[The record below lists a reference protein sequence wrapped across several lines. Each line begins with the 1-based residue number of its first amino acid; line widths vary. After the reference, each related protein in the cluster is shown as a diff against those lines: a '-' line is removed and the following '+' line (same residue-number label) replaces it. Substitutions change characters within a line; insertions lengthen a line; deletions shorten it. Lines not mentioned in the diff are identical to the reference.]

1 MWAVWKK
8 TFITW
13 HLKHGQKCRQSCIIP
28 LFFFPMCYCLF
39 DPLLQEDYFKRLG
52 RYRCAMYVWLLVLIY
67 INNKYSSNFVE
78 QKEGV
83 IFSFYN
89 CPFSTQE
96 LRSCPGQSL
105 TPMSWLEF
113 LNLSGIINCVTKSL
127 SHLIGPNVFVF
138 VFRSIVRKV
147 KCLYNSSAVL
157 WRRWNQ
163 NVTHL
168 VTENVTN
175 WAVLDN
181 GRTSKNWWSAR
192 CSLVL

>member
-1 MWAVWKK
+1 MDKNAAKVASFPSFSFQCVTASLTPCYK
-8 TFITW
+8 
-13 HLKHGQKCRQSCIIP
+13 RIIS
-28 LFFFPMCYCLF
+28 
-39 DPLLQEDYFKRLG
+39 KWLG

-89 CPFSTQE
+89 CPFSIQE

-147 KCLYNSSAVL
+147 KCLYDSSAVL